1 MLKTIWGWLEGHFGI
16 LLILAALLI
25 AVPRWIGTLQ
35 NVDATLLTGL
45 GQGILLEGGAFYLVT
60 VWRKKQGNRGAN
72 WLWLFFGL
80 DLLIAPAI
88 LTPHTVAVVNGLAL
102 AALFAERDQGWLWAW
117 SGLINLAPVLLV
129 SGVALAYAIEHN
141 ERAGKASKPATSQQ
155 ESGQGQ
161 PTIRIEPV
169 PAKALPA
176 GGGFPCPV
184 AGCVMSFRSQE
195 GLNAHQR
202 AHKRP
207 GEVLAKAGAQQG

>member
-1 MLKTIWGWLEGHFGI
+1 MKAIWGWLEGRFGI

-35 NVDATLLTGL
+35 SVDATLLTGF

-88 LTPHTVAVVNGLAL
+88 LTPHTVAVVNGKAL
-102 AALFAERDQGWLWAW
+102 AALFAEQAQGWLWAW

-141 ERAGKASKPATSQQ
+141 ERAGKANRPPQPSQQ
-155 ESGQGQ
+155 ESEQSQ
-161 PTIRIEPV
+161 PTIRVEPV
-169 PAKALPA
+169 PPKALPA
-176 GGGFPCPV
+176 GGGFPCLV
-184 AGCVMSFRSQE
+184 AGCTMSFRSQE

-207 GEVLAKAGAQQG
+207 GEVLAKAGAQGR